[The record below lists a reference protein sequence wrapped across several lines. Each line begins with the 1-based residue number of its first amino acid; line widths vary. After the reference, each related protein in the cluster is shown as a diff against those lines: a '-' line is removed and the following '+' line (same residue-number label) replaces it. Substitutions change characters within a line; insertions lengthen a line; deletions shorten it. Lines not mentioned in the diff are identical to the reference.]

1 MNLPPCVYETL
12 WDVSDGKLNCTVI
25 QRSGDLL
32 AAAASGGWDT
42 IQYALLTHM
51 LAQVWGYKV
60 GELVHIVNNL
70 HIYDRHIPIMQEVL
84 NNPEYDA
91 PKFWINPEV
100 KDFYDFTVDDFKLID
115 YKSTKYAG
123 KIPVAV

>member
-1 MNLPPCVYETL
+1 
-12 WDVSDGKLNCTVI
+12 
-25 QRSGDLL
+25 
-32 AAAASGGWDT
+32 
-42 IQYALLTHM
+42 
-51 LAQVWGYKV
+51 
-60 GELVHIVNNL
+60 
-70 HIYDRHIPIMQEVL
+70 MQEVL

-91 PKFWINPEV
+91 PTFWINPEV